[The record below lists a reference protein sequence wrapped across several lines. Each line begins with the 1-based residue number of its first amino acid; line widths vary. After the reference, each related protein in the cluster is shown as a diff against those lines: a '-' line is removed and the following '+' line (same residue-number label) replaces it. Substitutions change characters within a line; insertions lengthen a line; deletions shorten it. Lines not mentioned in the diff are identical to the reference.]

1 MGSRT
6 CIIDMISYIIGYKIT
21 QEENN
26 YWMNP
31 IYKKGFDLFFSLK
44 FDDSGPKRLGPKK
57 IVATPNSGEMPRIRL
72 DEWLELDEDN
82 KHLITKILY
91 PKLIG
96 SELGVFIYRYKDG
109 TIPPKYSAGIANI
122 IIYYLDKYL
131 KLLAIASNKTTD
143 ELLTIFALVD
153 DSYTSTNKINGD
165 LIKIAF
171 GDIFGNG
178 YDTRPLDTEQ
188 GRTILAKYV
197 ELIK

>member
-1 MGSRT
+1 M
-6 CIIDMISYIIGYKIT
+6 DLISYIIGYKIT

-31 IYKKGFDLFFSLK
+31 IYKNGFDLFFSLK
-44 FDDSGPKRLGPKK
+44 FDDSGPKHLGPKK
-57 IVATPNSGEMPRIRL
+57 LVATPNSGQMPRYRL
-72 DEWLELDEDN
+72 NQWLELDEDN

-91 PKLIG
+91 PKLTG

-109 TIPPKYSAGIANI
+109 SIPPKNTPGIFNI

-143 ELLTIFALVD
+143 ELLTICALVD
-153 DSYTSTNKINGD
+153 DSYISTVNGD

-178 YDTRPLDTEQ
+178 YDRNPLNTEE
-188 GRTILAKYV
+188 GRSILATYL